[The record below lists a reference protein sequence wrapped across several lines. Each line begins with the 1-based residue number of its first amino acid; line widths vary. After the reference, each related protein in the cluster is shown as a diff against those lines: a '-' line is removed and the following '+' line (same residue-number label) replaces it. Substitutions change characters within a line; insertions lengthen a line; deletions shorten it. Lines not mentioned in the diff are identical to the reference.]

1 MKLSDLTIEYYKISN
16 LEEFERKRKRI
27 VFILAIIFLS
37 IMLIESMIV
46 DVKNMDFSEIVGLIS
61 VGLGIFSFI
70 YYFVVKGYKDEFKRN
85 VVKTLINLF
94 DKNLVYIPQAFI
106 SPSKYE
112 LSALFDRKYDKYEG
126 EDLVKGE
133 IDNVKFEFSDI
144 HTQYKTKDSKG
155 KTHWHTIFK
164 GTFFVSEFNKNFK
177 GSVLVYPDYTE
188 KFFGY
193 LANSLQKINFNNL
206 EFVKM
211 DSPAFEKEFK
221 VYASDQILAR
231 YILSNS
237 LMEKIVKFKNLINKP
252 LYFSFRHNMMFVAI
266 SGNNNFEPP
275 IFRSVYDYDYV
286 IEMLRN
292 FYFIITLTRQLSL
305 NRKIWKLE

>member
-1 MKLSDLTIEYYKISN
+1 
-16 LEEFERKRKRI
+16 
-27 VFILAIIFLS
+27 
-37 IMLIESMIV
+37 
-46 DVKNMDFSEIVGLIS
+46 
-61 VGLGIFSFI
+61 
-70 YYFVVKGYKDEFKRN
+70 VVKGYKDEFKRN